1 MKPYP
6 SNNID
11 YKPITPVY
19 RANDINGQQSRY
31 NIYRLYDNVPEA
43 AHEIRLTNSIS
54 RNATYKGYYYT
65 TTRNETL
72 YEIANKYYDNEDY
85 YWILAKANGLKD
97 SKLSSLKPNTTTIIP
112 SLSELQ
118 VPGGY
123 FSSDF

>member
-1 MKPYP
+1 M
-6 SNNID
+6 
-11 YKPITPVY
+11 
-19 RANDINGQQSRY
+19 
-31 NIYRLYDNVPEA
+31 PEA

-97 SKLSSLKPNTTTIIP
+97 SKLSSLKPNTTIIIP